1 MINIFV
7 ILRVK
12 VCLFAGIA
20 GGVFRGGVQTAA
32 LALVMVGFGAGGVH
46 IQQALLPQFQAVIHI
61 VIGHG
66 ELGFVQAARRAVQL
80 RFGHQAGTRHGHI
93 VLRGDKAV
101 QIAHSLAR
109 VALVAVACTAVDA
122 HNHARMLDGIIRVI
136 ELCAHSTHIRPLGIA
151 QQLPQKIMAEYL
163 DIVVQQ
169 QQMLALGKART
180 KVVDGRKVKRP
191 HIGHHPAVGVTLR
204 HGFVVGECFLLFRVI
219 FNDQDFKVI
228 IACVG
233 IQAFQAAVQI
243 VNMVF
248 VGDHHA
254 DQRVAGQLVPH
265 LERTGRILHLH
276 GFAGQVQPLELGI
289 DRAHTGRQSIGLR
302 LHARC
307 GGTRMAAPDIEHL
320 FDMGNFIPRG
330 LFGQAQHQVM
340 VLCTIVL
347 TGFICT
353 STVQQCAGEHRQM
366 GDEVDPA
373 QIVRRKVRLKVVAT
387 QLFQIRRKHNLIAVH
402 QLGSLALQGFHA
414 LIQRVGVQH
423 IVMVQQG
430 DIRPRCQRKACRGVG
445 RNAAVFHFL
454 IQDARILCRGLAGM
468 GAERGMGCVRSIH
481 QHQLP
486 VGVGLLLHAGQHLA
500 KELFRR
506 VVQWHYNAYHRSRLA
521 VCVLGALGF
530 QLPAQ
535 GQVCPVLPGIMV
547 ERQPHAEGH
556 IAPQLLGTLLF
567 QGGGAAAGKV

>member
-1 MINIFV
+1 
-7 ILRVK
+7 
-12 VCLFAGIA
+12 
-20 GGVFRGGVQTAA
+20 
-32 LALVMVGFGAGGVH
+32 
-46 IQQALLPQFQAVIHI
+46 
-61 VIGHG
+61 
-66 ELGFVQAARRAVQL
+66 
-80 RFGHQAGTRHGHI
+80 
-93 VLRGDKAV
+93 
-101 QIAHSLAR
+101 
-109 VALVAVACTAVDA
+109 
-122 HNHARMLDGIIRVI
+122 
-136 ELCAHSTHIRPLGIA
+136 
-151 QQLPQKIMAEYL
+151 
-163 DIVVQQ
+163 
-169 QQMLALGKART
+169 
-180 KVVDGRKVKRP
+180 
-191 HIGHHPAVGVTLR
+191 
-204 HGFVVGECFLLFRVI
+204 
-219 FNDQDFKVI
+219 
-228 IACVG
+228 
-233 IQAFQAAVQI
+233 
-243 VNMVF
+243 
-248 VGDHHA
+248 
-254 DQRVAGQLVPH
+254 
-265 LERTGRILHLH
+265 
-276 GFAGQVQPLELGI
+276 
-289 DRAHTGRQSIGLR
+289 
-302 LHARC
+302 
-307 GGTRMAAPDIEHL
+307 MAAPDIEHL

-353 STVQQCAGEHRQM
+353 GTVQQCAGEHRQM

-373 QIVRRKVRLKVVAT
+373 QIVRRKVRLKVVAA
-387 QLFQIRRKHNLIAVH
+387 QLFQIRRKHDLIAVH

-430 DIRPRCQRKACRGVG
+430 DIRSRCQRKACRGVG

-506 VVQWHYNAYHRSRLA
+506 VVQWHHNAYHRSRLA